1 MTGKQ
6 ISDLEAGVRVQ
17 DFCLSH
23 TAVLT
28 PIAEFVVEKTGLDL
42 ALSKIHTAAQAQAKD
57 LSGHATEKGVA
68 KKNVIDAI
76 MKYSLRAKIKAHQLG
91 NVSLEQSLSHGV
103 NYYVNVEA
111 EAAVNRAIATKEA
124 IKSNLGIL
132 TNITAANVTEMETKI
147 TAFQAVIG
155 TPTASNQTKKAEG
168 TDVIEA
174 LMPELH
180 LRMDNI
186 GDIVHSYFS
195 GEVIANE
202 FDLKS
207 KSILVGNRH
216 NHLLIHVED
225 TVESQPIANAVA
237 TDVKTGKKFTADGLG
252 IVSID
257 RPTTGKHQFTIEAA
271 GFETKTQFVI
281 VKRSTT
287 TEVVV
292 QLAKN

>member
-1 MTGKQ
+1 
-6 ISDLEAGVRVQ
+6 
-17 DFCLSH
+17 
-23 TAVLT
+23 VLT